1 MTSPDRAIPMAGR
14 ARSDDSHELLE
25 RARGTMTTR
34 TDHRRDDRSDGRAA
48 RAPLGALAAVAAT
61 LAVAAALVAP
71 EPLAAHEE
79 AVLEASASVMA
90 VDGTL
95 ELFGSDFTA
104 DEEFRLVLEG
114 ALESHE
120 LTAVTA
126 DSAGRFELDLE
137 LPPEVREG
145 RYQIV
150 AVAPDG
156 DEVARLDLNVVAAGS
171 GNDRATGSA
180 EGDEAG
186 TASAADGAGEN
197 GARAEEMEV
206 ERQRSG
212 VEWAFMLVVVG
223 LSGGLGA
230 RMLRD
235 TT

>member
-1 MTSPDRAIPMAGR
+1 
-14 ARSDDSHELLE
+14 
-25 RARGTMTTR
+25 MTTR
-34 TDHRRDDRSDGRAA
+34 TGHRRDDRSGTRAA
-48 RAPLGALAAVAAT
+48 RAPIAAFAAAAAT
-61 LAVAAALVAP
+61 LAVAATLVAP
-71 EPLAAHEE
+71 EPVAAHEE

-120 LTAVTA
+120 LTEVTA

-150 AVAPDG
+150 AIAPDG
-156 DEVARLDLNVVAAGS
+156 DEVARLDLNVVAGGS
-171 GNDRATGSA
+171 GDDRATGDAGGDDAGAAGAA
-180 EGDEAG
+180 EGEGD
-186 TASAADGAGEN
+186 N
-197 GARAEEMEV
+197 GARADEMEI
-206 ERQRSG
+206 ERQRGG
-212 VEWAFMLVVVG
+212 VEWAFMLLVVG

-235 TT
+235 AA

>member
-1 MTSPDRAIPMAGR
+1 
-14 ARSDDSHELLE
+14 
-25 RARGTMTTR
+25 
-34 TDHRRDDRSDGRAA
+34 
-48 RAPLGALAAVAAT
+48 AAT
-61 LAVAAALVAP
+61 LAAAASLVAP

-90 VDGTL
+90 ADGTL
-95 ELFGSDFTA
+95 ELLGSDFTA

-114 ALESHE
+114 SLESHE
-120 LTAVTA
+120 LVAVTA

-171 GNDRATGSA
+171 GDDRATGAA
-180 EGDEAG
+180 EDDDTGVAG
-186 TASAADGAGEN
+186 AADGEGEN
-197 GARAEEMEV
+197 GARAEEMEI
-206 ERQRSG
+206 ERQRG
-212 VEWAFMLVVVG
+212 GAEWAFVLLVVG

-230 RMLRD
+230 RMLRNGA
-235 TT
+235 